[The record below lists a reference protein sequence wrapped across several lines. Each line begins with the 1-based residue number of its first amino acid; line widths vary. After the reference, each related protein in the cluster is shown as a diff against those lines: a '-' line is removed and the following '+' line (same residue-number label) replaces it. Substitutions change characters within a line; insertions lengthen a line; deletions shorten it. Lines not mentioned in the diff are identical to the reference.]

1 LTWLNNQEIDL
12 NSNFFSK
19 FFKNDPIEKLWT
31 LLSSIKFLKN
41 ENILNPKNKV
51 GVMCWEKNDQIKV
64 FCDKNLKNIL
74 NDGVEDSKTTFNLI
88 DESGEVVWIILED
101 RDFNE
106 LVASAFTT
114 VNALSQ
120 EINNE
125 SVMGLIFPV
134 VIENTDN
141 SNYLDHNQRHFL
153 IFNENPPGYYPL
165 VYQNEDRQP
174 IAEIELF
181 DLIKNSGIEF
191 NKDQRKWFSVDNI
204 PI

>member
-1 LTWLNNQEIDL
+1 M

-41 ENILNPKNKV
+41 ENILNPENKV

-64 FCDKNLKNIL
+64 FCDKKLKNIL

-141 SNYLDHNQRHFL
+141 SNYLDHNQRHYL

>member
-1 LTWLNNQEIDL
+1 MI
-12 NSNFFSK
+12 SNFFSK

-41 ENILNPKNKV
+41 ENILNPENKV

-64 FCDKNLKNIL
+64 FCDKKLKNIL

-120 EINNE
+120 EINTE

-141 SNYLDHNQRHFL
+141 SNYLDHNQRHYL

>member
-1 LTWLNNQEIDL
+1 M
-12 NSNFFSK
+12 NSNFFSQ
-19 FFKNDPIEKLWT
+19 FFKKDPIEKLWA
-31 LLSSIKFLKN
+31 LLSSIKYLKN
-41 ENILNPKNKV
+41 ENILNPENKV

-64 FCDKNLKNIL
+64 FCDKKLKNIL

-141 SNYLDHNQRHFL
+141 SNYLDHNQRHYL

>member
-1 LTWLNNQEIDL
+1 
-12 NSNFFSK
+12 
-19 FFKNDPIEKLWT
+19 
-31 LLSSIKFLKN
+31 
-41 ENILNPKNKV
+41 
-51 GVMCWEKNDQIKV
+51 MCWEKNDQIKV
-64 FCDKNLKNIL
+64 FCDKKLKNIL

-106 LVASAFTT
+106 LVASVFTT

-141 SNYLDHNQRHFL
+141 SNYLDHNQRHYL

>member
-1 LTWLNNQEIDL
+1 M

-19 FFKNDPIEKLWT
+19 FFKNDPIEKLWA

-41 ENILNPKNKV
+41 ENILNPRNKV

-64 FCDKNLKNIL
+64 FCDKKLKNIL

-141 SNYLDHNQRHFL
+141 SNYLDHNQRHYL

>member
-1 LTWLNNQEIDL
+1 M

-41 ENILNPKNKV
+41 ENILNPENKV

-64 FCDKNLKNIL
+64 FCDKKLKNIL

-125 SVMGLIFPV
+125 SVMGLIFPF

-141 SNYLDHNQRHFL
+141 SNYLDHNQRHYL

>member
-1 LTWLNNQEIDL
+1 M

-41 ENILNPKNKV
+41 ENILNPDNKV

-64 FCDKNLKNIL
+64 FCDKKLKNIL

-141 SNYLDHNQRHFL
+141 SNYLDHNQRHYL

>member
-1 LTWLNNQEIDL
+1 M

-41 ENILNPKNKV
+41 ENILNPRNKV

-64 FCDKNLKNIL
+64 FCDKKLKNIL

-134 VIENTDN
+134 VLENTDN
-141 SNYLDHNQRHFL
+141 SNYLDHNQRHYL

>member
-1 LTWLNNQEIDL
+1 M

-74 NDGVEDSKTTFNLI
+74 NDGVEDSKTPFNLI

>member
-1 LTWLNNQEIDL
+1 MI
-12 NSNFFSK
+12 SNFFSK

-41 ENILNPKNKV
+41 ENILNPRNKV

-64 FCDKNLKNIL
+64 FCDKKLKNIL

-120 EINNE
+120 EINTE

-141 SNYLDHNQRHFL
+141 SNYLDHNQRHYL